1 VGIAQ
6 ASTEVRWVPIL
17 AASLFLRLGWEISG
31 LNRSPFMARN
41 EMESTS
47 NLAVVIMAAG
57 KGTRLKSRRSK
68 VLHEIG
74 GKTLLSH
81 VIASAS
87 QIVPP
92 GDIFAVVGHQAEAV
106 IAAVTSS
113 GINFVEQAEQR
124 GTGHA
129 IQCARRAVSGYENI
143 LVLSGDAP
151 LIQPETLAA
160 LAAFHHAQQ
169 AAMTLTSA
177 EPAEPTGYGRV
188 IHPSPDSVEVINII
202 EQKMLAPDQLIL
214 REVNMGLYAFKTAQL
229 LAHLDKLT
237 SNNPHS
243 ELYLTDM
250 AQVLHAAG
258 ERVVAFHTDN
268 PDELLGAN
276 TIAELMALD
285 ASLRIATA
293 QRLMAAG
300 VTIFRP
306 ETCIIDAAVEV
317 AADTVIE
324 PFVQL
329 LGSTRIGSDSRV
341 RSYSVVEN
349 CTLGNDVLIR
359 QSCVLSDSTI
369 ADGARIGPFAHL
381 RPGCEIGEE
390 VHIGNFVEAK
400 KATLHK
406 GVKAGHLTY
415 LGDAEV
421 GERTNIGAGV
431 ITCNY
436 DGVHK
441 HVTLIGN
448 DAFIGSDSTLVAP
461 LSVGD
466 GAYVGAGSCVTK
478 HVPAGALAVARAH
491 QFTKEGWVSARRAR
505 QKPKEEP
512 KTNKE

>member
-1 VGIAQ
+1 
-6 ASTEVRWVPIL
+6 
-17 AASLFLRLGWEISG
+17 
-31 LNRSPFMARN
+31 
-41 EMESTS
+41 MESTS

-57 KGTRLKSRRSK
+57 KGTRLKSRRPK

-81 VIASAS
+81 VIAAAS

-92 GDIFAVVGHQAEAV
+92 LDIFAVVGHQAEAV
-106 IAAVTSS
+106 KAAVAPT
-113 GINFVEQAEQR
+113 GINFVEQTQQR

-129 IQCARRAVSGYENI
+129 IQCARSAISGYQNI

-160 LAAFHHAQQ
+160 LAAFHQAQH

-177 EPAEPTGYGRV
+177 EPDIPTGYGRV
-188 IHPSPDSVEVINII
+188 IHPAPNSVEVINII
-202 EQKMLAPDQLIL
+202 EQKMLAPTQLSL
-214 REVNMGLYAFKTAQL
+214 REVNMGLYAFKTAPL

-250 AQVLHAAG
+250 AQVLHSAG
-258 ERVVAFHTDN
+258 ERVVAFHTSN

-276 TIAELMALD
+276 TIEEMMALD

-293 QRLMAAG
+293 RRLIAGG
-300 VTIFRP
+300 VTIYRP
-306 ETCIIDAAVEV
+306 ETCVIDAEVEV

-341 RSYSVVEN
+341 RSNSVIEN
-349 CTLGNDVLIR
+349 CTLGDDVLIR
-359 QSCVLSDSTI
+359 QSCVLADSTI

-400 KATLHK
+400 KARLHK

-415 LGDAEV
+415 LGDVEV

-441 HVTLIGN
+441 HATLIGK

-461 LSVGD
+461 VSVGD
-466 GAYVGAGSCVTK
+466 GAYIGAGSCVTK

-491 QFTKEGWVSARRAR
+491 QINKEGWVSARRAR
-505 QKPKEEP
+505 QKQKEVRDSNE
-512 KTNKE
+512 K